1 MMTSTPRLLQAIQQT
16 TTAILKTNLVGIYLH
31 GSYVLGS
38 YNEQVSDLDYLIVVR
53 RSLTLAEKR
62 QLMTATITQLWP
74 LAPHKGL
81 EFHVLLLSATQHFA
95 HPCPFDFHFSKYHY
109 EHYQQAPLAYL
120 KTMHGTDPDLAAHL
134 TILQAAGQVLLGPA
148 ITTVFG
154 PIPAVAYWDSIKSDI
169 ANAET
174 AIVQLPMYTVLNLC
188 RVRAY
193 QQDQLIISKQAGGE
207 WGTAANTVASVDQA
221 GVSSLCWSTGRT
233 GYTMVTTKLS
243 GVCTNHVSRVGLKIR
258 IVCEFNKKC
267 LLAIIHQ

>member
-81 EFHVLLLSATQHFA
+81 EFHVLLLSATQHFV

-109 EHYQQAPLAYL
+109 EDYQRTPLAYL
-120 KTMHGTDPDLAAHL
+120 KAMHGTDPDLAAHL

-154 PIPAVAYWDSIKSDI
+154 SIPAVAYWDSIKSDI

-207 WGTAANTVASVDQA
+207 WGLQQLPTQWHPLIRQALAAYAGQQDEQVIRWSRPNLVAFA
-221 GVSSLCWSTGRT
+221 RIMLAE
-233 GYTMVTTKLS
+233 L
-243 GVCTNHVSRVGLKIR
+243 GLKS
-258 IVCEFNKKC
+258 E
-267 LLAIIHQ
+267 

>member
-1 MMTSTPRLLQAIQQT
+1 MLSTPHLLQAIQQT

-31 GSYVLGS
+31 GSYALGS

-53 RSLTLAEKR
+53 RPLTLAEKQ

-81 EFHVLLLSATQHFA
+81 EFHVLLLSATQYFV

-109 EHYQQAPLAYL
+109 ERYQQAPQVYL
-120 KTMHGTDPDLAAHL
+120 KAMHGTDPDLAAHL
-134 TILQAAGQVLLGPA
+134 TVVRSAGQVLLGPA

-154 PIPAVAYWDSIKSDI
+154 PVPAADYWDSIKSDI

-174 AIVQLPMYTVLNLC
+174 AIVQLPMYTVLDLC

-193 QQDQLIISKQAGGE
+193 QQDQLIVSKQAGGE
-207 WGTAANTVASVDQA
+207 GGLQQLPTQWHPLIRQALVAYA
-221 GVSSLCWSTGRT
+221 GQQDEQVIRWSRPNLVAFARI
-233 GYTMVTTKLS
+233 MLAEL
-243 GVCTNHVSRVGLKIR
+243 GLKS
-258 IVCEFNKKC
+258 E
-267 LLAIIHQ
+267 

>member
-81 EFHVLLLSATQHFA
+81 EFHVLLLSATQHFV

-109 EHYQQAPLAYL
+109 EDYQRTPLAYL
-120 KTMHGTDPDLAAHL
+120 KAMHGTDPDLAAHL

-154 PIPAVAYWDSIKSDI
+154 PVPA
-169 ANAET
+169 
-174 AIVQLPMYTVLNLC
+174 
-188 RVRAY
+188 
-193 QQDQLIISKQAGGE
+193 KQAGGE
-207 WGTAANTVASVDQA
+207 CGLQQLPTQWHPLIRQALAAYAGQQDEQVIRWSRPNLVAFA
-221 GVSSLCWSTGRT
+221 RIMLAE
-233 GYTMVTTKLS
+233 L
-243 GVCTNHVSRVGLKIR
+243 GLKS
-258 IVCEFNKKC
+258 E
-267 LLAIIHQ
+267 

>member
-1 MMTSTPRLLQAIQQT
+1 
-16 TTAILKTNLVGIYLH
+16 
-31 GSYVLGS
+31 
-38 YNEQVSDLDYLIVVR
+38 
-53 RSLTLAEKR
+53 
-62 QLMTATITQLWP
+62 
-74 LAPHKGL
+74 
-81 EFHVLLLSATQHFA
+81 
-95 HPCPFDFHFSKYHY
+95 
-109 EHYQQAPLAYL
+109 
-120 KTMHGTDPDLAAHL
+120 
-134 TILQAAGQVLLGPA
+134 
-148 ITTVFG
+148 
-154 PIPAVAYWDSIKSDI
+154 VAYWDSIKSDI

-233 GYTMVTTKLS
+233 GYTMVTSKLS

>member
-1 MMTSTPRLLQAIQQT
+1 M
-16 TTAILKTNLVGIYLH
+16 
-31 GSYVLGS
+31 
-38 YNEQVSDLDYLIVVR
+38 
-53 RSLTLAEKR
+53 
-62 QLMTATITQLWP
+62 
-74 LAPHKGL
+74 
-81 EFHVLLLSATQHFA
+81 LLLSATQHFV

-109 EHYQQAPLAYL
+109 EDYQRTPLAYL
-120 KTMHGTDPDLAAHL
+120 KAMHGTDPDLAAHL

-154 PIPAVAYWDSIKSDI
+154 PVPATAYWDSIKSDI

-193 QQDQLIISKQAGGE
+193 QQDQLIISKQAGVNGVT
-207 WGTAANTVASVDQA
+207 TAANTVASVDQA

-258 IVCEFNKKC
+258 IVCEFNKNAYWRSSTSKHF
-267 LLAIIHQ
+267 LSPPT

>member
-1 MMTSTPRLLQAIQQT
+1 MVLLQAIQQT

-81 EFHVLLLSATQHFA
+81 EFHVLLLSATQHFV

-109 EHYQQAPLAYL
+109 EDYQRTPLAYL
-120 KTMHGTDPDLAAHL
+120 KAMHGTDPDLAAHL

-154 PIPAVAYWDSIKSDI
+154 PVPATAYWDSIKSDI

-207 WGTAANTVASVDQA
+207 CGLQQLPTQWHPLIRQALAAYAGQQDEQVIRWSRPNLVAFA
-221 GVSSLCWSTGRT
+221 RIMLAE
-233 GYTMVTTKLS
+233 L
-243 GVCTNHVSRVGLKIR
+243 GLKS
-258 IVCEFNKKC
+258 E
-267 LLAIIHQ
+267 

>member
-1 MMTSTPRLLQAIQQT
+1 MLSTPHLLQAIQQT

-31 GSYVLGS
+31 GSYALGS

-53 RSLTLAEKR
+53 RPLTLAEKQ

-81 EFHVLLLSATQHFA
+81 EFHVLLLSATQYFV

-109 EHYQQAPLAYL
+109 ERYQQAPQVYL
-120 KTMHGTDPDLAAHL
+120 KAMHGTDPDLAAHL
-134 TILQAAGQVLLGPA
+134 TVVRSAGQVLLGPA

-154 PIPAVAYWDSIKSDI
+154 PVPAADYWDSIKSDI

-174 AIVQLPMYTVLNLC
+174 AIVQLPMYTVLDLC

-193 QQDQLIISKQAGGE
+193 QQDQLIVSKQAGGE
-207 WGTAANTVASVDQA
+207 G
-221 GVSSLCWSTGRT
+221 
-233 GYTMVTTKLS
+233 GYNSCQHS
-243 GVCTNHVSRVGLKIR
+243 G
-258 IVCEFNKKC
+258 
-267 LLAIIHQ
+267 IH